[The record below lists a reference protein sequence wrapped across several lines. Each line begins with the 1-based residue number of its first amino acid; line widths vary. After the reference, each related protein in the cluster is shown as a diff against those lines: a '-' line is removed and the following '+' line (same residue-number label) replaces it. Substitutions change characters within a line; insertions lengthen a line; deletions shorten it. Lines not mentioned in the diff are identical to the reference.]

1 MKYLQ
6 SKHEKNAARMTT
18 LLTLII
24 VLLLF
29 FVSSPPYMDPPE
41 EYGVAINFGSPSQIN
56 DVIQKSA
63 PSIPQDT
70 NSHNIADSSTPEERV
85 EDVIEEIL
93 EETIEK
99 PVEEII
105 EETVDEALKNNQD
118 QDVLTQDIE
127 AAIKIKAAEKLAKEK
142 SETAKKEIEAKQK
155 AQEKAEA
162 DMKARAKAFK
172 AKADKVAKEKSDA
185 IAKAAEEKALKAA
198 AQKKANEIGGRGSKV
213 VSFKAVENP
222 PIYPGCEL
230 VAKSERK
237 KCMSDK
243 INTFF
248 SENFDKEMPGD
259 IGLKGIQTISTT
271 FKINQQGSV
280 VGVMARAADKRL
292 VAEAKRVAKLLP
304 RFKPALQ
311 NGMPVTVP
319 FNLPLK
325 IQTGK

>member
-1 MKYLQ
+1 
-6 SKHEKNAARMTT
+6 
-18 LLTLII
+18 
-24 VLLLF
+24 
-29 FVSSPPYMDPPE
+29 
-41 EYGVAINFGSPSQIN
+41 
-56 DVIQKSA
+56 
-63 PSIPQDT
+63 
-70 NSHNIADSSTPEERV
+70 
-85 EDVIEEIL
+85 
-93 EETIEK
+93 
-99 PVEEII
+99 
-105 EETVDEALKNNQD
+105 
-118 QDVLTQDIE
+118 
-127 AAIKIKAAEKLAKEK
+127 
-142 SETAKKEIEAKQK
+142 
-155 AQEKAEA
+155 
-162 DMKARAKAFK
+162 
-172 AKADKVAKEKSDA
+172 
-185 IAKAAEEKALKAA
+185 
-198 AQKKANEIGGRGSKV
+198 

-243 INTFF
+243 INAFF

-271 FKINQQGSV
+271 FKINQQGNV